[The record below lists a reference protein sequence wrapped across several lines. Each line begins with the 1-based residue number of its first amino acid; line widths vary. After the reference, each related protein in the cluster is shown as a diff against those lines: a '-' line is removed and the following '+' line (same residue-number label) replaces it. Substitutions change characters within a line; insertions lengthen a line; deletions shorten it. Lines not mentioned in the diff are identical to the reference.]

1 MPTPLRFGVIGAG
14 RLGASLALA
23 LTAKGSTLV
32 GFTTRSSGGLE
43 RARALLGDKSCATIA
58 QLAACSP
65 DLYILA
71 VPDEALPEATDKLAL
86 ALAEQPARRERTVF
100 VLHTSGATSVTIL
113 EPCQRMGATPL
124 AFHPLQTFSDPS
136 TGAGRFAGIAIA
148 VTPLSGDHN
157 SPAAQFGFALARLL
171 EATPFFLP
179 DDRRVLYHAAAT
191 LASNYLVALEHQA
204 RRLFVLSGFPEES
217 ALDMFLPLVKATLDN
232 IERQGTV
239 RALTGPL
246 SRGDKETVLRHLETL
261 RIQAPDLY
269 QLYAVLGLAAMS
281 IVRERREVPPDMVDA
296 LTALLREAVSGAA
309 TPVVVPNRES
319 QT

>member
-1 MPTPLRFGVIGAG
+1 M
-14 RLGASLALA
+14 
-23 LTAKGSTLV
+23 
-32 GFTTRSSGGLE
+32 GFTTRSSVGLE

-58 QLAACSP
+58 QLAASSA

-71 VPDEALPEATDKLAL
+71 VPDEALPEATHELAL
-86 ALAEQPARRERTVF
+86 ALADQPTPRERTPF

-113 EPCQRMGATPL
+113 EPCQRTGATPL

-136 TGAGRFAGIAIA
+136 TGASRFAGIAIA

-157 SPAAQFGFALARLL
+157 SAAAQFGFALARLL

-191 LASNYLVALEHQA
+191 LASNYFVALEHQA
-204 RRLFVLSGFPEES
+204 RRLFVLSGLPEES
-217 ALDMFLPLVKATLDN
+217 ALGMFLPLVKATLDN

-246 SRGDKETVLRHLETL
+246 SRGDRETVLRHLKTL
-261 RIQAPDLY
+261 RAEAPDVY

-281 IVRERREVPPDMVDA
+281 IVRERREVPPDVAGA
-296 LTALLREAVSGAA
+296 LTALLRDAVSSAV
-309 TPVVVPNRES
+309 TPAVAPDRES
-319 QT
+319 QA